1 MHRSALHRKTKVSF
15 TILLTVALVWNTL
28 LWIPLSV
35 SALEPTEQDLQSQ
48 EGGAITQ
55 DIEGDGSDI
64 NIEGDGSGTDIE
76 GDGSGTGPEV
86 QTPELFSDGSQ
97 LPDTTKETQRTDI
110 TVPNYLIP
118 GDDFF
123 KSYLFDIYYYKE
135 AGFDSPGAYA
145 LIITETQESDDGN
158 RPHETIE
165 IQNGYD
171 VLLKGQEGDETLTSK
186 ANILFTVKAGG
197 TLTISNLTLDAGG
210 RMTLIKVEK
219 DGKLILEKGAVL
231 TNCASS
237 AICNEGTLIMNG
249 GSITGNDMQQKNQYS
264 GNGGVFNGVGA
275 TFTMNGGSISENGRI
290 PPFEDVLIN
299 ETYSKEG
306 YAGGVTNLG
315 TFTMTGGEIRD
326 NGCWGSVNVQG
337 AGGVN
342 NLGTFTLEGKG
353 IIAGNSTTI
362 ARDVGGVYN
371 SKGATFTLAENAV
384 ISGNVARQSGGGVYN
399 DGTFNMNGGT
409 ITGHKVKQFGGGVYN
424 SVDGTFTMK
433 GGLITKNV
441 AMDES
446 TTALNSSTGG
456 GVFNSGTFKMH
467 DGVISY
473 NTAAKGGGIQSGIDP
488 NFSGGRTEAEF
499 TMDGGR
505 IEYNT
510 ATANG
515 GGLFV
520 YTRSVATITA
530 GRIEYNEAQGKHGG
544 GYSGGGI
551 YINQSEGDETQNGTL
566 YLRNAVITDNESA
579 QEGSGIAACPYSNVQ
594 IYMLDGGAIYGN
606 QSSTVAPQ
614 PQVYVAK
621 PDANK
626 DREHVIEL
634 SKYMLGGGEYHWTD
648 AQGNALTDDQLQN
661 GQTLSAYNTI
671 KEESPEVQ
679 AAKAKAQVWITN
691 NTSAERGGGIG
702 CNGNLYLG
710 TASVHIRPADIIIY
724 MGGLDGNDSA
734 VNQDGQ
740 IVYDDTNTLPVPGFV
755 VELPRELRGENLENP
770 DKFYLEYD
778 PDPEDGT
785 STNITWKFE
794 KYGPGKHNIYRIV
807 PKDENQQTTN
817 VIMKFTDG
825 EGNTVTTDQFG
836 VAELG
841 RLNQFLSM
849 EVSGENIDKGLVN
862 AVYGEEKYSITTGE
876 AKIDVRNA
884 TSTAQYGLVKDGVPA
899 AGKPGI
905 TAPKNTIYTIN
916 TSPVQVK
923 DASSV
928 ALLFDDIVENNDYNR
943 NNTELLKQRTDEVL
957 KNLGDACVLPG
968 GERHYQ
974 MKYLDLIDR
983 KNGDA
988 WLTSSQPL
996 TIYWPLPEGTTKDT
1010 KFELLHFCDLHRDM
1024 AVGIVGDNIL
1034 DTNLKIERLTEGI
1047 TVTDTHVEFVVQPR
1061 KEDAAGNVTGGFSPF
1076 ALVWEEPD
1084 NSNPEKPGT
1093 NPQPNPGTD
1102 DSKPQEPA
1110 PSSQPNQ
1117 VAAQPQALNGNGN
1130 VPQTGDSSKLLLWVA
1145 LCAASLTGLVA
1156 IGIQMY
1162 SHRREK

>member
-28 LWIPLSV
+28 VWIPLSV

-48 EGGAITQ
+48 EGGVITQ
-55 DIEGDGSDI
+55 D
-64 NIEGDGSGTDIE
+64 IEGDGSGTDIE

-97 LPDTTKETQRTDI
+97 LPDTTKETQRTEI
-110 TVPNYLIP
+110 NVPFCPLPDLIP
-118 GDDFF
+118 DLKD
-123 KSYLFDIYYYKE
+123 YLFDIYDYKE
-135 AGFDSPGAYA
+135 AGFDSPGAYD
-145 LIITETQESDDGN
+145 LIITENQESDDN
-158 RPHETIE
+158 KTHPNIE
-165 IQNGYD
+165 IKSGYD
-171 VLLKGQEGDETLTSK
+171 VLLKGQEGNETLTSK
-186 ANILFTVKAGG
+186 ANILFAVKDGG
-197 TLTISNLTLDAGG
+197 TLTISNLTLDGN
-210 RMTLIKVEK
+210 RKQTLIQVEK
-219 DGKLILEKGAVL
+219 GGTLILKDGATL
-231 TNCASS
+231 KNCYSS
-237 AICNEGTLIMNG
+237 AICNEGTLYMYG
-249 GSITGNDMQQKNQYS
+249 GLITGNDMQQDREYA
-264 GNGGVFNGVGA
+264 GNGGVFNGA
-275 TFTMNGGSISENGRI
+275 EAEFIMYGGSISKNGRMG
-290 PPFEDVLIN
+290 N
-299 ETYSKEG
+299 EADRNDHVYTDQG

-315 TFTMTGGEIRD
+315 TFTMTGGEIRG
-326 NGCWGSVNVQG
+326 NGCYSNAKVKG

-342 NLGTFTLEGKG
+342 NLGTFTLKGKG
-353 IIAGNSTTI
+353 IIAENSTTI
-362 ARDVGGVYN
+362 VGDVGGVYN
-371 SKGATFTLAENAV
+371 SKGAKFTLAENAE
-384 ISGNVARQSGGGVYN
+384 IRGNVAQLSGGGVYN
-399 DGTFNMNGGT
+399 DGTFIMDGGT
-409 ITGHKVKQFGGGVYN
+409 IKEHKVTQFGGGVYN
-424 SVDGTFTMK
+424 SVDGTFEMNN
-433 GGLITKNV
+433 GLITENE
-441 AMDES
+441 AMGES

-456 GVFNSGTFKMH
+456 GVFNSGIFNMH
-467 DGVISY
+467 GGEISY
-473 NTAAKGGGIQSGIDP
+473 NTAAKGGGIQSGIDVA
-488 NFSGGRTEAEF
+488 FTGGRAEATF
-499 TMDGGR
+499 TMDGGL
-505 IEYNT
+505 ITHNT

-530 GRIEYNEAQGKHGG
+530 GRIEYNEAQGVNGG

-551 YINQSEGDETQNGTL
+551 YINQAGGAENEKYNGTL
-566 YLRNAVITDNESA
+566 YLRNAVITGNKSKE
-579 QEGSGIAACPYSNVQ
+579 EGSGIAACPYSNVQ
-594 IYMLDGGAIYGN
+594 IYMLEGGAIYGN
-606 QSSTVAPQ
+606 QCSTGETL
-614 PQVYVAK
+614 PQVYVAE
-621 PDANK
+621 PYDTLE
-626 DREHVIEL
+626 REHVIEL

-648 AQGNALTDDQLQN
+648 AQGKALTDEQLQN
-661 GQTLSAYNTI
+661 GRTLSAYNTI
-671 KEESPEVQ
+671 AEGSPEVV
-679 AAKAKAQVWITN
+679 AAQAKAQVWITN
-691 NTSAERGGGIG
+691 NISAERGGGIG

-734 VNQDGQ
+734 VNQENQ
-740 IVYDDTNTLPVPGFV
+740 IVHDTNTLPVPGFV
-755 VELPRELRGENLENP
+755 VELPRELRGKNLENP
-770 DKFYLEYD
+770 DMFYLEYD
-778 PDPEDGT
+778 PEDGT
-785 STNITWKFE
+785 EITWKFE
-794 KYGPGKHNIYRIV
+794 KYGPGDHNIYRIV

-817 VIMKFTDG
+817 VIMKFTDE

-849 EVSGENIDKGLVN
+849 EVSGENIDAGLVN
-862 AVYGEEKYSITTGE
+862 AVYDGKTYSITTGE

-884 TSTAQYGLVKDGVPA
+884 TSTAMYGFVQDGVPA
-899 AGKPGI
+899 DGKPGI
-905 TAPKNTIYTIN
+905 TAPNNTIYTIN

-943 NNTELLKQRTDEVL
+943 NNTELLNERTDEVL
-957 KNLGDACVLPG
+957 KDLGDACVLPG

-1024 AVGIVGDNIL
+1024 EVGIVGDDIL
-1034 DTNLKIERLTEGI
+1034 DNNLKIERLTEDI
-1047 TVTDTHVEFVVQPR
+1047 TVTDTHVKFVVQPR
-1061 KEDAAGNVTGGFSPF
+1061 VEDAAGNVTGGFSPF

-1130 VPQTGDSSKLLLWVA
+1130 APQTGDSSKLLLWVA

>member
-1 MHRSALHRKTKVSF
+1 M
-15 TILLTVALVWNTL
+15 
-28 LWIPLSV
+28 
-35 SALEPTEQDLQSQ
+35 
-48 EGGAITQ
+48 
-55 DIEGDGSDI
+55 
-64 NIEGDGSGTDIE
+64 
-76 GDGSGTGPEV
+76 
-86 QTPELFSDGSQ
+86 
-97 LPDTTKETQRTDI
+97 
-110 TVPNYLIP
+110 
-118 GDDFF
+118 
-123 KSYLFDIYYYKE
+123 
-135 AGFDSPGAYA
+135 
-145 LIITETQESDDGN
+145 
-158 RPHETIE
+158 
-165 IQNGYD
+165 
-171 VLLKGQEGDETLTSK
+171 
-186 ANILFTVKAGG
+186 
-197 TLTISNLTLDAGG
+197 
-210 RMTLIKVEK
+210 
-219 DGKLILEKGAVL
+219 
-231 TNCASS
+231 
-237 AICNEGTLIMNG
+237 G
-249 GSITGNDMQQKNQYS
+249 GSITK
-264 GNGGVFNGVGA
+264 
-275 TFTMNGGSISENGRI
+275 NGRI
-290 PPFEDVLIN
+290 PSYKGASTN
-299 ETYSKEG
+299 GTYSPRG

-315 TFTMTGGEIRD
+315 TFTMFGGEIRG
-326 NGCWGSVNVQG
+326 NGCYSNTKVKG

-342 NLGTFTLEGKG
+342 NLGTFTLKGDG
-353 IIAGNSTTI
+353 IIAENSTTI

-371 SKGATFTLAENAV
+371 SKGATFTLAENAE

-399 DGTFNMNGGT
+399 DGNFIMNGGT

-520 YTRSVATITA
+520 YTCSVATITR
-530 GRIEYNEAQGKHGG
+530 GRIEYNQALGQNGG

-551 YINQSEGDETQNGTL
+551 YINQSEGDEKKNGTL
-566 YLRNAVITDNESA
+566 YLRNAVITDNKSA

-614 PQVYVAK
+614 PQVYVAE
-621 PDANK
+621 PDDK

-648 AQGNALTDDQLQN
+648 DQGKALTDDQLQN
-661 GQTLSAYNTI
+661 GRTLSAYNTI
-671 KEESPEVQ
+671 AEGSPEVV

-734 VNQDGQ
+734 VNQGGQ
-740 IVYDDTNTLPVPGFV
+740 IVHDTNTLPVPGFV
-755 VELPRELRGENLENP
+755 VELPRELRGKDLEDPNL
-770 DKFYLEYD
+770 FYLEYA
-778 PDPEDGT
+778 PKDG
-785 STNITWKFE
+785 TNITWKFE
-794 KYGPGKHNIYRIV
+794 KYGPGEHNIYRIV
-807 PKDENQQTTN
+807 PRDENQQTTN

-825 EGNTVTTDQFG
+825 KGNTVTTDQFG
-836 VAELG
+836 VAELD
-841 RLNQFLSM
+841 RLNQFLTM

-862 AVYGEEKYSITTGE
+862 AVFDGDKYSITTGK

-884 TSTAQYGLVKDGVPA
+884 TSTAMYGFVRDGVPA
-899 AGKPGI
+899 DGKPGI
-905 TAPKNTIYTIN
+905 TALDDTIYTIN
-916 TSPVQVK
+916 TSPVQVE
-923 DASSV
+923 DTSSV

-943 NNTELLKQRTDEVL
+943 NNTELLKQRTDEFL
-957 KNLGDACVLPG
+957 KDLGDACVLPG

-1024 AVGIVGDNIL
+1024 AVGIVGDDIL
-1034 DTNLKIERLTEGI
+1034 DDNLKIERLTEGI
-1047 TVTDTHVEFVVQPR
+1047 TVTDTHVKFVVPPR
-1061 KEDAAGNVTGGFSPF
+1061 MEDAAGNVTGGFSPF

-1162 SHRREK
+1162 RHRREK

>member
-64 NIEGDGSGTDIE
+64 NIEGDGSGT
-76 GDGSGTGPEV
+76 GPAV

-97 LPDTTKETQRTDI
+97 SPDTTKGTPRTVI
-110 TVPNYLIP
+110 TVPNYPNPNIP
-118 GDDFF
+118 I
-123 KSYLFDIYYYKE
+123 KYTLFDLYDYDNT
-135 AGFDSPGAYA
+135 GFDSPGAYD
-145 LIITETQESDDGN
+145 LIITENQASDDGN
-158 RPHETIE
+158 KTHRTIE
-165 IQNGYD
+165 IQSDYD
-171 VLLKGQEGDETLTSK
+171 VLLKGQKGNETLTSK
-186 ANILFTVKAGG
+186 ANILFTVKDGG
-197 TLTISNLTLDAGG
+197 TLTISNLTLDGN
-210 RMTLIKVEK
+210 RKQTLIQVEK
-219 DGKLILEKGAVL
+219 GGTLILEEGAVL
-231 TNCASS
+231 KNCYSS

-275 TFTMNGGSISENGRI
+275 TFTMNGGSITKNGRI
-290 PPFEDVLIN
+290 PPYEGASTH

-315 TFTMTGGEIRD
+315 TFTMFGGEIRG
-326 NGCWGSVNVQG
+326 NGCYSNTKVKG

-342 NLGTFTLEGKG
+342 NLGTFTLKGDG
-353 IIAGNSTTI
+353 IIAENSTTI

-371 SKGATFTLAENAV
+371 SKGATFTLAENAE
-384 ISGNVARQSGGGVYN
+384 ISGNVAQQSGGGVYN
-399 DGTFNMNGGT
+399 DGTFIMDGGT
-409 ITGHKVKQFGGGVYN
+409 ITGHKVTQFGGGVYN
-424 SVDGTFTMK
+424 SVDGTFEMK
-433 GGLITKNV
+433 SGLITKNE
-441 AMDES
+441 AMGES

-467 DGVISY
+467 GGVISY

-488 NFSGGRTEAEF
+488 NFSDGQAKATF

-520 YTRSVATITA
+520 YTCSVATINA
-530 GRIEYNEAQGKHGG
+530 GWIEYNQALGQNGG

-551 YINQSEGDETQNGTL
+551 YINQSDDDEKKNGTL
-566 YLRNAVITDNESA
+566 YLRNAVITDNKSA

-606 QSSTVAPQ
+606 QSSTVETQ
-614 PQVYVAK
+614 PQVYVAE
-621 PDANK
+621 PDETKNW
-626 DREHVIEL
+626 EHVIEL

-648 AQGNALTDDQLQN
+648 AQGKALTDDQLQN
-661 GQTLSAYNTI
+661 GRTLSAYNTI
-671 KEESPEVQ
+671 AEESPEVQ

-691 NTSAERGGGIG
+691 NFSAERGGGIG

-734 VNQDGQ
+734 VNQGNQ
-740 IVYDDTNTLPVPGFV
+740 IVHDTNTLPVPGFV
-755 VELPRELRGENLENP
+755 VELPRELRGKDLEDP
-770 DKFYLEYD
+770 DMFYLEYA
-778 PDPEDGT
+778 PKDGT
-785 STNITWKFE
+785 KITWKFE
-794 KYGPGKHNIYRIV
+794 KYGPGEHNIYRIV
-807 PKDENQQTTN
+807 PMDENQQTTN

-841 RLNQFLSM
+841 RLNQFLTM

-862 AVYGEEKYSITTGE
+862 AMFDGEKYSITTGK

-884 TSTAQYGLVKDGVPA
+884 TSTAQYGFVQDGVPA

-905 TAPKNTIYTIN
+905 TALDSTIYTIN

-923 DASSV
+923 DTSSV

-943 NNTELLKQRTDEVL
+943 NNTELLKQRTDGVL
-957 KNLGDACVLPG
+957 QALGDACVLPG

-1024 AVGIVGDNIL
+1024 EVGIVGDNIL
-1034 DTNLKIERLTEGI
+1034 NKNLKIERLTEGI

-1130 VPQTGDSSKLLLWVA
+1130 VPQTGDSSNLLLWVA

-1156 IGIQMY
+1156 IGIKMY
-1162 SHRREK
+1162 RHRREK

>member
-28 LWIPLSV
+28 VWIPLSV

-55 DIEGDGSDI
+55 DIEGDGS
-64 NIEGDGSGTDIE
+64 GTDIE
-76 GDGSGTGPEV
+76 GDGSGTGPAV

-97 LPDTTKETQRTDI
+97 SPDTTKEAQREEI
-110 TVPNYLIP
+110 TVPHYPIP
-118 GDDFF
+118 IDDSL

-135 AGFDSPGAYA
+135 AGFDSPGAYD
-145 LIITETQESDDGN
+145 LIITENQESDDGN
-158 RPHETIE
+158 KTHETIE
-165 IQNGYD
+165 IKSGYD
-171 VLLKGQEGDETLTSK
+171 VLLKGQEGSETLTSK
-186 ANILFTVKAGG
+186 ANILFTVKDGG
-197 TLTISNLTLDAGG
+197 TLTISNLTLDGN
-210 RMTLIKVEK
+210 RKQTLIQVEAG
-219 DGKLILEKGAVL
+219 GKLILEEGAVL
-231 TNCASS
+231 KNCASS

-249 GSITGNDMQQKNQYS
+249 GSITGNDMQQNNQYP

-275 TFTMNGGSISENGRI
+275 EFTMNGGSISENGRI
-290 PPFEDVLIN
+290 PPFEN
-299 ETYSKEG
+299 ASTNKTYSTQG

-315 TFTMTGGEIRD
+315 HFTMTGGEIRD

-342 NLGTFTLEGKG
+342 NLGTFTLKGNG
-353 IIAGNSTTI
+353 IIAKNSTTI

-371 SKGATFTLAENAV
+371 SKDATFTLAENAE
-384 ISGNVARQSGGGVYN
+384 ISGNVAQQSGGGVYN
-399 DGTFNMNGGT
+399 DGTFIMEGGT
-409 ITGHKVKQFGGGVYN
+409 IKGHKVTQFGGGVYN

-433 GGLITKNV
+433 GGCITENE
-441 AMDES
+441 AMGES

-456 GVFNSGTFKMH
+456 GVFNSGTFNMH
-467 DGVISY
+467 GGEITY
-473 NTAAKGGGIQSGIDP
+473 NTAAKGGGIQSGIDA
-488 NFSGGRTEAEF
+488 NFSDGRAEAKFIMNGGEITH
-499 TMDGGR
+499 
-505 IEYNT
+505 NT

-530 GRIEYNEAQGKHGG
+530 GRIEYNVAQGQNGG

-551 YINQSEGDETQNGTL
+551 YINQSDGDEKQNGTL
-566 YLRNAVITDNESA
+566 YLYNAVITDNKSA

-606 QSSTVAPQ
+606 QSSTVASQ
-614 PQVYVAK
+614 PQVYVAEPYEK
-621 PDANK
+621 K

-648 AQGNALTDDQLQN
+648 AQGKALTDEQLQN
-661 GQTLSAYNTI
+661 GRTLSAYNTI
-671 KEESPEVQ
+671 AEGSPEVQ

-734 VNQDGQ
+734 VNQENQ
-740 IVYDDTNTLPVPGFV
+740 IVHDTNTLPVPGFV
-755 VELPRELRGENLENP
+755 VELPRELRGKDLEDP
-770 DKFYLEYD
+770 DMFYLEYA
-778 PDPEDGT
+778 PEDGT
-785 STNITWKFE
+785 KITWKFE
-794 KYGPGKHNIYRIV
+794 KYGPGDHNIYRIV

-849 EVSGENIDKGLVN
+849 EVSGKNIDAGLVN
-862 AVYGEEKYSITTGE
+862 AVYDDKKYSITTGE

-884 TSTAQYGLVKDGVPA
+884 TSTAMYGFVQDGVPA
-899 AGKPGI
+899 DGKPGI
-905 TAPKNTIYTIN
+905 TAPNNTIYTIN

-943 NNTELLKQRTDEVL
+943 NNTELLKERTDEVL
-957 KNLGDACVLPG
+957 KDLGDACVLPG

-1010 KFELLHFCDLHRDM
+1010 KFELLHFCNLHRDM
-1024 AVGIVGDNIL
+1024 EVGIVGDDIL
-1034 DTNLKIERLTEGI
+1034 DENLKIERLTEGI
-1047 TVTDTHVEFVVQPR
+1047 TVTDTHVKFVVPPR
-1061 KEDAAGNVTGGFSPF
+1061 VEDAAGNVTGGFSPF

-1130 VPQTGDSSKLLLWVA
+1130 TPQTGDSSKLLLWVA

>member
-15 TILLTVALVWNTL
+15 TILLTVALVWTTL
-28 LWIPLSV
+28 VWIPLSV

-55 DIEGDGSDI
+55 DIEGDGS
-64 NIEGDGSGTDIE
+64 GTDIE
-76 GDGSGTGPEV
+76 GDGPGTGPEV

-97 LPDTTKETQRTDI
+97 LPDTTKEAQREEIKVPYYPIPDFKYSLLDI
-110 TVPNYLIP
+110 IN
-118 GDDFF
+118 D
-123 KSYLFDIYYYKE
+123 
-135 AGFDSPGAYA
+135 FDSPGAYD
-145 LIITETQESDDGN
+145 LIITEDQESDN
-158 RPHETIE
+158 ETHTTIE
-165 IQNGYD
+165 IQSGYD
-171 VLLKGQEGDETLTSK
+171 VLLKGQEGNEILTAK
-186 ANILFTVKAGG
+186 AKTLFTVKNGG

-210 RMTLIKVEK
+210 RMTLIKVEA
-219 DGKLILEKGAVL
+219 GGTLILEEGAVL
-231 TNCASS
+231 KNCARS

-249 GSITGNDMQQKNQYS
+249 GSITGNDMQQKDS
-264 GNGGVFNGVGA
+264 RPGNGGVFNDVGA
-275 TFTMNGGSISENGRI
+275 EFTMNGGSISGNGRI
-290 PPFEDVLIN
+290 QTSEDTSIN
-299 ETYSKEG
+299 GTYSTEG

-315 TFTMTGGEIRD
+315 TFTMTGGEIRG
-326 NGCWGSVNVQG
+326 NGCYSSGNVKG

-342 NLGTFTLEGKG
+342 NLGTFTLEGNG
-353 IIAGNSTTI
+353 IIAENRTTF
-362 ARDVGGVYN
+362 AGDVGGVYN
-371 SKGATFTLAENAV
+371 GEGATFTLEENAE
-384 ISGNVARQSGGGVYN
+384 ISGNVALQSGGGVYN
-399 DGTFNMNGGT
+399 DGNFTMNGGT
-409 ITGHKVKQFGGGVYN
+409 IKGHKVTQFGGGVYN
-424 SVDGTFTMK
+424 SVDGTFEMK
-433 GGLITKNV
+433 SGRITENE

-456 GVFNSGTFKMH
+456 GVFNSGTFNMH
-467 DGVISY
+467 GGEISY
-473 NTAAKGGGIQSGIDP
+473 NTAAKGGGIQSGIDVA
-488 NFSGGRTEAEF
+488 FTGGRAEATF
-499 TMDGGR
+499 TMDGGL
-505 IEYNT
+505 IVHNT

-530 GRIEYNEAQGKHGG
+530 GRIEYNEAKGENGG

-551 YINQSEGDETQNGTL
+551 YINQATGGAENEKYNGTL
-566 YLRNAVITDNESA
+566 YLRNAVITGNQSKE
-579 QEGSGIAACPYSNVQ
+579 EGSGIAACPYSNVQ
-594 IYMLDGGAIYGN
+594 IYMLEGGAIYGN
-606 QSSTVAPQ
+606 QCSTTGETL

-621 PDANK
+621 PYDTLE
-626 DREHVIEL
+626 REHVIEL

-648 AQGNALTDDQLQN
+648 AQGKALTDEQLQN
-661 GQTLSAYNTI
+661 GRTLSAYNTI
-671 KEESPEVQ
+671 AEGSHEVQ

-691 NTSAERGGGIG
+691 NISAERGGGIG

-734 VNQDGQ
+734 VNQEDK
-740 IVYDDTNTLPVPGFV
+740 IVHDTNTLPVPGFV
-755 VELPRELRGENLENP
+755 VELPRELRGKNLEDPNM
-770 DKFYLEYD
+770 FYLEYA
-778 PDPEDGT
+778 PEDGT
-785 STNITWKFE
+785 KITWKFE
-794 KYGPGKHNIYRIV
+794 KYGPGKHNIYRIL

-849 EVSGENIDKGLVN
+849 EVSGENIDAGLVN
-862 AVYGEEKYSITTGE
+862 AVYDGEEYSITTGE

-884 TSTAQYGLVKDGVPA
+884 TSTAMYGFVQDGVPA
-899 AGKPGI
+899 DGKPGI
-905 TAPKNTIYTIN
+905 TAPNNTIYTIN

-943 NNTELLKQRTDEVL
+943 NNTELLKERTDEVL
-957 KNLGDACVLPG
+957 KDLGDTCVLPG

-1010 KFELLHFCDLHRDM
+1010 KFELLHFCNLHRDM
-1024 AVGIVGDNIL
+1024 EVGIVGDDIL
-1034 DTNLKIERLTEGI
+1034 DKNLKIERLTGGI

-1061 KEDAAGNVTGGFSPF
+1061 VEDAAGNVTGGFSPF

-1130 VPQTGDSSKLLLWVA
+1130 APQTGDSSKLQLWVA
-1145 LCAASLTGLVA
+1145 LGAASLTGLVA

>member
-1 MHRSALHRKTKVSF
+1 MIVHRSALHRKTKVSF

-28 LWIPLSV
+28 AWIPLSV

-64 NIEGDGSGTDIE
+64 NIEGDGSGT
-76 GDGSGTGPEV
+76 GPAV

-97 LPDTTKETQRTDI
+97 LPDTTKETERTMINVPFCPLPEFLPELEYSLVDI
-110 TVPNYLIP
+110 MYEY
-118 GDDFF
+118 
-123 KSYLFDIYYYKE
+123 KSETPF
-135 AGFDSPGAYA
+135 GSPGAYD
-145 LIITETQESDDGN
+145 LIITKNQESDDE
-158 RPHETIE
+158 PHRTIE

-171 VLLKGQEGDETLTSK
+171 VLLKGQNGNETLTSK
-186 ANILFTVKAGG
+186 ANILFTVKEGG
-197 TLTISNLTLDAGG
+197 TLTISNLTLDGNG
-210 RMTLIKVEK
+210 KQTLIQVEK
-219 DGKLILEKGAVL
+219 GGKLILEKGAVL
-231 TNCASS
+231 KNCASS
-237 AICNEGTLIMNG
+237 AICNKGTLIMNG
-249 GSITGNDMQQKNQYS
+249 GSITGNDMQQNNYRP
-264 GNGGVFNGVGA
+264 GNGGVFNDVGA
-275 TFTMNGGSISENGRI
+275 EFTMNGGSISENGRI
-290 PPFEDVLIN
+290 PSYKVASTH
-299 ETYSKEG
+299 ETYSKQG

-315 TFTMTGGEIRD
+315 TFTMSGGKIQG
-326 NGCWGSVNVQG
+326 NGCYSNAGVKG

-342 NLGTFTLEGKG
+342 NLGTFTLEGDG
-353 IIAGNSTTI
+353 IIAENSATI
-362 ARDVGGVYN
+362 AGDVGGVYN
-371 SKGATFTLAENAV
+371 SKDATFTLADNAEIRENNDEINGKV
-384 ISGNVARQSGGGVYN
+384 VRLSGGGVYN
-399 DGTFNMNGGT
+399 DGNFIMEGGT
-409 ITGHKVKQFGGGVYN
+409 IKGHKVTQFGGGVYN

-433 GGLITKNV
+433 GGRITENT
-441 AMDES
+441 AMGTS

-456 GVFNSGTFKMH
+456 GVFNSGTFTMS
-467 DGVISY
+467 DGEISH

-488 NFSGGRTEAEF
+488 DFSDKRAEAKF
-499 TMDGGR
+499 IMNGGR

-520 YTRSVATITA
+520 YTRSVAIITR

-551 YINQSEGDETQNGTL
+551 YINQSEGNEKQNGTL
-566 YLRNAVITDNESA
+566 YLYNAVITDNKSA

-606 QSSTVAPQ
+606 QSSTGAQ
-614 PQVYVAK
+614 PQVYVAE
-621 PDANK
+621 PDASK

-648 AQGNALTDDQLQN
+648 VQGKALTDDQLQN
-661 GQTLSAYNTI
+661 ARTLSAYNTI

-734 VNQDGQ
+734 VNQDNQ
-740 IVYDDTNTLPVPGFV
+740 IVHDTTNTLPVPGFV
-755 VELPRELRGENLENP
+755 VEVPRKFRKENLE
-770 DKFYLEYD
+770 DGTKFYLEYTSGN
-778 PDPEDGT
+778 GT
-785 STNITWKFE
+785 KITWKFE
-794 KYGPGKHNIYRIV
+794 KYGPGDHNIYRIV
-807 PKDENQQTTN
+807 PMDENQQTTN

-825 EGNTVTTDQFG
+825 KGNTVTTDQFG

-841 RLNQFLSM
+841 RLNQFLTM
-849 EVSGENIDKGLVN
+849 EVYGENIDKGLVN
-862 AVYGEEKYSITTGE
+862 AMFDGETYSITTGE

-884 TSTAQYGLVKDGVPA
+884 TSTAQYGFVKDGVPA

-905 TAPKNTIYTIN
+905 TAPEKTIYTIN

-943 NNTELLKQRTDEVL
+943 NNTELLKQRTDGVL
-957 KNLGDACVLPG
+957 QALGDACVLPG

-988 WLTSSQPL
+988 WLTSNQPL

-1024 AVGIVGDNIL
+1024 AVGIVGDDIL
-1034 DTNLKIERLTEGI
+1034 DENLKIERLTVDI
-1047 TVTDTHVEFVVQPR
+1047 TVTDTHVKFVVPPR
-1061 KEDAAGNVTGGFSPF
+1061 EEDAAGNVTGGFSPF

-1093 NPQPNPGTD
+1093 NPQPNPGAD

-1156 IGIQMY
+1156 IGIKMY
-1162 SHRREK
+1162 RHRREK

>member
-1 MHRSALHRKTKVSF
+1 M
-15 TILLTVALVWNTL
+15 
-28 LWIPLSV
+28 
-35 SALEPTEQDLQSQ
+35 
-48 EGGAITQ
+48 
-55 DIEGDGSDI
+55 
-64 NIEGDGSGTDIE
+64 
-76 GDGSGTGPEV
+76 
-86 QTPELFSDGSQ
+86 
-97 LPDTTKETQRTDI
+97 
-110 TVPNYLIP
+110 
-118 GDDFF
+118 
-123 KSYLFDIYYYKE
+123 
-135 AGFDSPGAYA
+135 
-145 LIITETQESDDGN
+145 
-158 RPHETIE
+158 
-165 IQNGYD
+165 
-171 VLLKGQEGDETLTSK
+171 
-186 ANILFTVKAGG
+186 
-197 TLTISNLTLDAGG
+197 
-210 RMTLIKVEK
+210 
-219 DGKLILEKGAVL
+219 
-231 TNCASS
+231 
-237 AICNEGTLIMNG
+237 
-249 GSITGNDMQQKNQYS
+249 
-264 GNGGVFNGVGA
+264 
-275 TFTMNGGSISENGRI
+275 
-290 PPFEDVLIN
+290 
-299 ETYSKEG
+299 
-306 YAGGVTNLG
+306 
-315 TFTMTGGEIRD
+315 
-326 NGCWGSVNVQG
+326 
-337 AGGVN
+337 
-342 NLGTFTLEGKG
+342 
-353 IIAGNSTTI
+353 
-362 ARDVGGVYN
+362 GGVYN
-371 SKGATFTLAENAV
+371 SKDATFTLAENAV

-399 DGTFNMNGGT
+399 DGNFIMDGGT
-409 ITGHKVKQFGGGVYN
+409 IQGHKVKEFGGGVYN
-424 SVDGTFTMK
+424 SVDGTFEMNK
-433 GGLITKNV
+433 GLITKNE
-441 AMDES
+441 AMGES

-456 GVFNSGTFKMH
+456 GVFNSGTFNMH
-467 DGVISY
+467 GGVISY

-520 YTRSVATITA
+520 YTRSVAIIKR
-530 GRIEYNEAQGKHGG
+530 GWIEYNEAQGKNGG
-544 GYSGGGI
+544 GYSGGI
-551 YINQSEGDETQNGTL
+551 YINQSDDNEKQNGTL
-566 YLRNAVITDNESA
+566 YLRNAVITGNRSKE
-579 QEGSGIAACPYSNVQ
+579 EGSGIAACPYSNVQ

-606 QSSTVAPQ
+606 QSSTGTPQ
-614 PQVYVAK
+614 PQVYVAE
-621 PDANK
+621 PDKNK
-626 DREHVIEL
+626 DWEHVIEL

-648 AQGNALTDDQLQN
+648 DQGKALTDDQLQN
-661 GQTLSAYNTI
+661 GRTLSAYNTI
-671 KEESPEVQ
+671 AEESPEVQ

-734 VNQDGQ
+734 VDQENQ
-740 IVYDDTNTLPVPGFV
+740 IVHDTNTLPVPGFV
-755 VELPRELRGENLENP
+755 VELPRELRGEDLEDP
-770 DKFYLEYD
+770 DKFYLEYA
-778 PDPEDGT
+778 PKDGT
-785 STNITWKFE
+785 STITWKFE
-794 KYGPGKHNIYRIV
+794 KYGPGDHNIYRIV
-807 PKDENQQTTN
+807 PKDEDQQTTN

-849 EVSGENIDKGLVN
+849 EVSGKNIDAGLVN
-862 AVYGEEKYSITTGE
+862 AVYGETKYSITTGE

-884 TSTAQYGLVKDGVPA
+884 TSTAQYGFVQDGVPA

-905 TAPKNTIYTIN
+905 TALDSTIYTIN

-923 DASSV
+923 DTSSV

-943 NNTELLKQRTDEVL
+943 NNTELLKERTDEVL
-957 KNLGDACVLPG
+957 KDLGDACVLPG

-1024 AVGIVGDNIL
+1024 AVGIVGDDIL
-1034 DTNLKIERLTEGI
+1034 DENLKIERLTEGI
-1047 TVTDTHVEFVVQPR
+1047 TVTDTHVKFVVPPR
-1061 KEDAAGNVTGGFSPF
+1061 EEDAAGNVTGGFSPF

-1156 IGIQMY
+1156 IGIKMY

>member
-1 MHRSALHRKTKVSF
+1 MRLRYRLIRVQVKTF
-15 TILLTVALVWNTL
+15 LN
-28 LWIPLSV
+28 
-35 SALEPTEQDLQSQ
+35 
-48 EGGAITQ
+48 
-55 DIEGDGSDI
+55 
-64 NIEGDGSGTDIE
+64 NI
-76 GDGSGTGPEV
+76 
-86 QTPELFSDGSQ
+86 F
-97 LPDTTKETQRTDI
+97 
-110 TVPNYLIP
+110 LI
-118 GDDFF
+118 
-123 KSYLFDIYYYKE
+123 YHYKA
-135 AGFDSPGAYA
+135 AGFDSPGAHD
-145 LIITETQESDDGN
+145 LIITEDQESDDE
-158 RPHETIE
+158 PHETIE
-165 IQNGYD
+165 IQSDYD

-186 ANILFTVKAGG
+186 ANILFTVKEGG
-197 TLTISNLTLDAGG
+197 TLTISNLTLDGNG
-210 RMTLIKVEK
+210 KQTLIQVEK
-219 DGKLILEKGAVL
+219 GGKLILEEGAVL

-237 AICNEGTLIMNG
+237 AICNKGTLIMNG
-249 GSITGNDMQQKNQYS
+249 GSITGNDMQQNS
-264 GNGGVFNGVGA
+264 HHPGNGGVFNDVGA
-275 TFTMNGGSISENGRI
+275 TFTMNEGSISKNGRI
-290 PPFEDVLIN
+290 PPYEVASTH
-299 ETYSKEG
+299 ETYSEEG

-315 TFTMTGGEIRD
+315 TFTMSGGEIRG
-326 NGCWGSVNVQG
+326 NGCYSNARVKG

-342 NLGTFTLEGKG
+342 NLGTFTLEGDG
-353 IIAGNSTTI
+353 IIAENRTTI
-362 ARDVGGVYN
+362 AGDVGGVYN
-371 SKGATFTLAENAV
+371 SKDAMFTLKENAV
-384 ISGNVARQSGGGVYN
+384 IRENNNNAEISGNVARLSGGGVYN
-399 DGTFNMNGGT
+399 DGNFIMDGGT
-409 ITGHKVKQFGGGVYN
+409 ITGHKVTQFGGGVYN
-424 SVDGTFTMK
+424 SVDGTFEMK
-433 GGLITKNV
+433 SGLITKNE
-441 AMDES
+441 AMGES

-456 GVFNSGTFKMH
+456 GVFNSGTFNMH
-467 DGVISY
+467 GGKITY

-488 NFSGGRTEAEF
+488 NFSDGLAKATF
-499 TMDGGR
+499 TMDGGE
-505 IEYNT
+505 IAYNT

-520 YTRSVATITA
+520 YTRSVATITR
-530 GRIEYNEAQGKHGG
+530 GRIEYNVAQGQNGG

-551 YINQSEGDETQNGTL
+551 YINQSDDNEKQNGTL
-566 YLRNAVITDNESA
+566 YLYNAVITDNKSA

-594 IYMLDGGAIYGN
+594 IYMLNGGAIYGN
-606 QSSTVAPQ
+606 QSSTEAPQ
-614 PQVYVAK
+614 PQVYVAE
-621 PDANK
+621 PDENK
-626 DREHVIEL
+626 DWEHVIEL

-648 AQGNALTDDQLQN
+648 AQGEALTDDQLQN
-661 GQTLSAYNTI
+661 GRTLSAYNTI
-671 KEESPEVQ
+671 AEGSPEVQ

-691 NTSAERGGGIG
+691 NFSAERGGGIG

-734 VNQDGQ
+734 VDQGGQ
-740 IVYDDTNTLPVPGFV
+740 IVHDTNTLPVPGFV
-755 VELPRELRGENLENP
+755 VELPRELRGEDLEDP
-770 DKFYLEYD
+770 DKFYLEYA
-778 PDPEDGT
+778 PEDGT
-785 STNITWKFE
+785 STITWKFE
-794 KYGPGKHNIYRIV
+794 KYGPGDHNIYRIV
-807 PKDENQQTTN
+807 PKDEDQQTTN
-817 VIMKFTDG
+817 VIMKFTDV

-849 EVSGENIDKGLVN
+849 EVSGKNIDAGLVN
-862 AVYGEEKYSITTGE
+862 AVYGETKYSITTGE

-884 TSTAQYGLVKDGVPA
+884 TSTAMYGFVQDGVPA
-899 AGKPGI
+899 DGKPGI
-905 TAPKNTIYTIN
+905 TALYNTIYTIN

-943 NNTELLKQRTDEVL
+943 NNTELLKERTDEVL
-957 KNLGDACVLPG
+957 KDLGDACVLPG

-1024 AVGIVGDNIL
+1024 EVGIVGDDIL
-1034 DTNLKIERLTEGI
+1034 NKNLKIERLTEGI

-1061 KEDAAGNVTGGFSPF
+1061 VEDAAGNVTGGFSPF

-1156 IGIQMY
+1156 IGIKMY
-1162 SHRREK
+1162 RHRREK

>member
-1 MHRSALHRKTKVSF
+1 M
-15 TILLTVALVWNTL
+15 
-28 LWIPLSV
+28 
-35 SALEPTEQDLQSQ
+35 
-48 EGGAITQ
+48 
-55 DIEGDGSDI
+55 
-64 NIEGDGSGTDIE
+64 
-76 GDGSGTGPEV
+76 

-97 LPDTTKETQRTDI
+97 LPDTTKETQRTPI
-110 TVPNYLIP
+110 NVPFNP
-118 GDDFF
+118 RPSEDFF
-123 KSYLFDIYYYKE
+123 KQYLFDIYHYKA
-135 AGFDSPGAYA
+135 AGFDSQGAYD
-145 LIITETQESDDGN
+145 LIITETQESDDSKT
-158 RPHETIE
+158 HETIE

-171 VLLKGQEGDETLTSK
+171 VLLKGQTGNETLTSK
-186 ANILFTVKAGG
+186 ANILFTVKEGG
-197 TLTISNLTLDAGG
+197 TLTISNLTLDGN
-210 RMTLIKVEK
+210 RKQTLIQVEK
-219 DGKLILEKGAVL
+219 GGTLILEKGAVL
-231 TNCASS
+231 KNCYSS
-237 AICNEGTLIMNG
+237 AICNEGTLIMNDG
-249 GSITGNDMQQKNQYS
+249 LITGNDMQQDRGYA
-264 GNGGVFNGVGA
+264 GNGGVFNGA
-275 TFTMNGGSISENGRI
+275 EAEFIMYGGSISENGRMGNKA
-290 PPFEDVLIN
+290 DRNDHVY
-299 ETYSKEG
+299 TYQG

-315 TFTMTGGEIRD
+315 TFTMSGGEIRG
-326 NGCWGSVNVQG
+326 NGCYRNTKVKG

-342 NLGTFTLEGKG
+342 NLGTFTLRGNG
-353 IIAGNSTTI
+353 IIADNRTTI
-362 ARDVGGVYN
+362 AEDVGGVYN
-371 SKGATFTLAENAV
+371 SKGATFTLAGNAV

-399 DGTFNMNGGT
+399 DGNFIMNGGT
-409 ITGHKVKQFGGGVYN
+409 IQGHKVKEFGGGVYN

-467 DGVISY
+467 GGVISY

-488 NFSGGRTEAEF
+488 DFSDKRAEATF

-520 YTRSVATITA
+520 YTRSVATITR
-530 GRIEYNEAQGKHGG
+530 GRIEYNEAQGQNGG

-551 YINQSEGDETQNGTL
+551 YINQSDDNEKQNGTL
-566 YLRNAVITDNESA
+566 YLRNAVITGNRSKE
-579 QEGSGIAACPYSNVQ
+579 EGSGIAACPYSNVQ

-606 QSSTVAPQ
+606 QSSTEEPQ

-621 PDANK
+621 PDENK
-626 DREHVIEL
+626 DWEHVIEL

-648 AQGNALTDDQLQN
+648 DQGKALTDEQLQN
-661 GQTLSAYNTI
+661 GRTLSAYNTI
-671 KEESPEVQ
+671 KEGSPEVQ

-734 VNQDGQ
+734 VDQENQ
-740 IVYDDTNTLPVPGFV
+740 IVHDTNTLPVPGFV
-755 VELPRELRGENLENP
+755 VEVPRKFRKENLE
-770 DKFYLEYD
+770 DGTKFYLEYTSGN
-778 PDPEDGT
+778 GT
-785 STNITWKFE
+785 KITWKFE
-794 KYGPGKHNIYRIV
+794 KYGPGDHNIYRIV
-807 PKDENQQTTN
+807 PMDENQQTTN
-817 VIMKFTDG
+817 VIMKFTDR

-841 RLNQFLSM
+841 RLNQFLTM

-862 AVYGEEKYSITTGE
+862 AVFDGDKYSITTGK

-884 TSTAQYGLVKDGVPA
+884 TSTAQYGLVRDGVPA

-905 TAPKNTIYTIN
+905 TAPEKTIYTIN

-943 NNTELLKQRTDEVL
+943 NNTELLKQRTDGVL
-957 KNLGDACVLPG
+957 QALGDACVLPG

-1024 AVGIVGDNIL
+1024 AVGIVGDDIL
-1034 DTNLKIERLTEGI
+1034 DENLKIERLTEGI
-1047 TVTDTHVEFVVQPR
+1047 TVTDTHVKFVVPPR
-1061 KEDAAGNVTGGFSPF
+1061 EEDAAGNVTGGFSPF

-1110 PSSQPNQ
+1110 PSSQSNQ

>member
-1 MHRSALHRKTKVSF
+1 MALISISKGMVLAPISKGMALAPISKGMALISISKGMVLAPARRCRPRSF
-15 TILLTVALVWNTL
+15 
-28 LWIPLSV
+28 
-35 SALEPTEQDLQSQ
+35 
-48 EGGAITQ
+48 
-55 DIEGDGSDI
+55 
-64 NIEGDGSGTDIE
+64 
-76 GDGSGTGPEV
+76 
-86 QTPELFSDGSQ
+86 FSDGSQ
-97 LPDTTKETQRTDI
+97 SPDTTKETQRNEI
-110 TVPNYLIP
+110 YVPFCPLPDLIP
-118 GDDFF
+118 DLKD
-123 KSYLFDIYYYKE
+123 YLFDIYDYKE
-135 AGFDSPGAYA
+135 AGFDSPGAYD
-145 LIITETQESDDGN
+145 LIITENQASDDGN
-158 RPHETIE
+158 KTHRTIE
-165 IQNGYD
+165 IQSGYD
-171 VLLKGQEGDETLTSK
+171 VLLKGQEGSETLTSK
-186 ANILFTVKAGG
+186 ANILFTVKDGG

-210 RMTLIKVEK
+210 RMTLIKVEA
-219 DGKLILEKGAVL
+219 GGTLILEEGAVL
-231 TNCASS
+231 KNCASS

-249 GSITGNDMQQKNQYS
+249 GSITGNDMQQNKQYP

-275 TFTMNGGSISENGRI
+275 EFTMNGGSISKNGRI
-290 PPFEDVLIN
+290 PPFEDASTNGI
-299 ETYSKEG
+299 YSTKG

-315 TFTMTGGEIRD
+315 TFTMTGGEIRG
-326 NGCWGSVNVQG
+326 NGCYSNAKVKG

-342 NLGTFTLEGKG
+342 NLGTFTLEGNG
-353 IIAGNSTTI
+353 IIAENSTTI

-371 SKGATFTLAENAV
+371 SKGATFTLAENAE
-384 ISGNVARQSGGGVYN
+384 ISGNVAQQSGGGVYN
-399 DGTFNMNGGT
+399 DGTFIMDGGT
-409 ITGHKVKQFGGGVYN
+409 ITGHKVTQFGGGVYN
-424 SVDGTFTMK
+424 SVDGTFEMK
-433 GGLITKNV
+433 SGLITKNE
-441 AMDES
+441 AMGTS

-456 GVFNSGTFKMH
+456 GVFNSGTFNMH
-467 DGVISY
+467 GGEISY
-473 NTAAKGGGIQSGIDP
+473 NTAAKGGGIQSGIDVA
-488 NFSGGRTEAEF
+488 FTGGRAEATF
-499 TMDGGR
+499 TMDGGV
-505 IEYNT
+505 IAHNT

-520 YTRSVATITA
+520 YTRSVATINA
-530 GRIEYNEAQGKHGG
+530 GWIEYNVALGQNGG

-551 YINQSEGDETQNGTL
+551 YINQSDGDEKQNGTL
-566 YLRNAVITDNESA
+566 YLYNAVITDNESA

-606 QSSTVAPQ
+606 QSSTEASQ
-614 PQVYVAK
+614 PQVYVAE
-621 PDANK
+621 PYENK
-626 DREHVIEL
+626 NREHVIEL

-648 AQGNALTDDQLQN
+648 AQGKALTDDQLQN
-661 GQTLSAYNTI
+661 GRTLSAYNTI
-671 KEESPEVQ
+671 EEGSPEVQ

-740 IVYDDTNTLPVPGFV
+740 IVHDTNTLPVPGFV
-755 VELPRELRGENLENP
+755 VELPRELRGKDLEDP
-770 DKFYLEYD
+770 DIFYLEYA
-778 PDPEDGT
+778 PKDGT
-785 STNITWKFE
+785 KITWKFE
-794 KYGPGKHNIYRIV
+794 KYGPGEHNIYRIV

-841 RLNQFLSM
+841 RLNQFLTM

-862 AVYGEEKYSITTGE
+862 AVYGKNKYSITTGE

-884 TSTAQYGLVKDGVPA
+884 TSTAMYGFVQDGVPA

-905 TAPKNTIYTIN
+905 TAPENTIYTIN

-943 NNTELLKQRTDEVL
+943 NNTELLKQRTDGVL
-957 KNLGDACVLPG
+957 QALGDACVLPG

-1024 AVGIVGDNIL
+1024 AVGIVGDDIL
-1034 DTNLKIERLTEGI
+1034 DENLKIERLTEGI
-1047 TVTDTHVEFVVQPR
+1047 TVTDTHVKFVVQPR
-1061 KEDAAGNVTGGFSPF
+1061 MEDAAGNVTGGFSPF

-1162 SHRREK
+1162 RHRREK

>member
-1 MHRSALHRKTKVSF
+1 MK
-15 TILLTVALVWNTL
+15 
-28 LWIPLSV
+28 
-35 SALEPTEQDLQSQ
+35 
-48 EGGAITQ
+48 
-55 DIEGDGSDI
+55 
-64 NIEGDGSGTDIE
+64 
-76 GDGSGTGPEV
+76 
-86 QTPELFSDGSQ
+86 
-97 LPDTTKETQRTDI
+97 
-110 TVPNYLIP
+110 
-118 GDDFF
+118 
-123 KSYLFDIYYYKE
+123 
-135 AGFDSPGAYA
+135 
-145 LIITETQESDDGN
+145 
-158 RPHETIE
+158 
-165 IQNGYD
+165 
-171 VLLKGQEGDETLTSK
+171 
-186 ANILFTVKAGG
+186 
-197 TLTISNLTLDAGG
+197 
-210 RMTLIKVEK
+210 
-219 DGKLILEKGAVL
+219 
-231 TNCASS
+231 
-237 AICNEGTLIMNG
+237 
-249 GSITGNDMQQKNQYS
+249 
-264 GNGGVFNGVGA
+264 
-275 TFTMNGGSISENGRI
+275 GGSISENGRI
-290 PPFEDVLIN
+290 PSNKGASTNGI
-299 ETYSKEG
+299 YSTKG

-315 TFTMTGGEIRD
+315 TFTMSGGEIQG
-326 NGCWGSVNVQG
+326 NGCYSNAGVKG

-342 NLGTFTLEGKG
+342 NLGTFTLEGNG
-353 IIAGNSTTI
+353 IIAENSATI
-362 ARDVGGVYN
+362 AGDVGGVYN
-371 SKGATFTLAENAV
+371 SKDATFTLAENAV
-384 ISGNVARQSGGGVYN
+384 IRENNDEINGKVVRLSGGGVYN

-409 ITGHKVKQFGGGVYN
+409 IEGHKVKQFGGGVYN

-433 GGLITKNV
+433 GGLITENV

-456 GVFNSGTFKMH
+456 GVFNSGTFYMH
-467 DGVISY
+467 GGVIRK
-473 NTAAKGGGIQSGIDP
+473 NTAAKGGGIQSGIDVA
-488 NFSGGRTEAEF
+488 FTGGRAEAEF

-520 YTRSVATITA
+520 YTRSVATITR
-530 GRIEYNEAQGKHGG
+530 GRIEYNEALGQNGG

-551 YINQSEGDETQNGTL
+551 YINQSEGDEKQNGTL
-566 YLRNAVITDNESA
+566 YLRNAVITGNRSKE
-579 QEGSGIAACPYSNVQ
+579 EGSGIAACPYSNVQ

-614 PQVYVAK
+614 PQVYVAE
-621 PDANK
+621 PENK

-648 AQGNALTDDQLQN
+648 AQGKALTDDQLQN
-661 GQTLSAYNTI
+661 ARTLSAYNTI

-734 VNQDGQ
+734 VNQDNQ
-740 IVYDDTNTLPVPGFV
+740 IVHDTTNTLPVPGFV
-755 VELPRELRGENLENP
+755 VEVPRKFRKENLE
-770 DKFYLEYD
+770 DGTKFYLEYTSGN
-778 PDPEDGT
+778 GT
-785 STNITWKFE
+785 KITWKFE
-794 KYGPGKHNIYRIV
+794 KYGPGDHNIYRIV
-807 PKDENQQTTN
+807 PMDENQQTTN

-841 RLNQFLSM
+841 RLNQFLTM

-862 AVYGEEKYSITTGE
+862 AMFDGETYSITTGE

-884 TSTAQYGLVKDGVPA
+884 TSTAQYGFVKDGVPA

-905 TAPKNTIYTIN
+905 TAPENTIYTIN

-943 NNTELLKQRTDEVL
+943 NNTELLKQRTDGVL
-957 KNLGDACVLPG
+957 QALGDACVLPG

-1084 NSNPEKPGT
+1084 NSNPEKP
-1093 NPQPNPGTD
+1093 
-1102 DSKPQEPA
+1102 A

-1156 IGIQMY
+1156 IGIKMY
-1162 SHRREK
+1162 RHRREK